1 MVDKQ
6 KKIAFLFGL
15 TMLLLVAACM
25 PLGVPLVL
33 ERSPI
38 IRSDAGSYAVRQGDT
53 LYSIS
58 WRLGVD
64 FRDLASLNKLEAPYN
79 IYEGQVLRTVF
90 VARNASMSTQL
101 ERSVAE
107 NSRPKDAKVTKSQQ
121 TKKNR
126 SSEDKKTTREA
137 SAASVRT
144 ARVARAPKKSEQ
156 GKFDTWSWPVK
167 LPPASR
173 FGSGNKGLDF
183 NIKKKQQI
191 VSAGQGTVVYAGNGI
206 AGFERLIIVKHSESL
221 LSAYSFNGRII
232 TREQRNVTV
241 NDILGEIL
249 PISTK
254 KEVFHFELRR
264 NGQPVNPEQVL
275 PKKVS

>member
-64 FRDLASLNKLEAPYN
+64 FRELASLNQLEAPYN
-79 IYEGQVLRTVF
+79 IYKGQVLRTVF
-90 VARNASMSTQL
+90 AAKNASMSPL
-101 ERSVAE
+101 PERSVAE
-107 NSRPKDAKVTKSQQ
+107 KRPIGATATKSQDSKKKRSGEDNKSMQQ
-121 TKKNR
+121 T
-126 SSEDKKTTREA
+126 
-137 SAASVRT
+137 SAASGRTVR
-144 ARVARAPKKSEQ
+144 VERAPKKSEP

-173 FGSGNKGLDF
+173 FGPGNKGLDF
-183 NIKKKQQI
+183 NIEKKQQI

>member
-6 KKIAFLFGL
+6 KKIAFLFGV

-64 FRDLASLNKLEAPYN
+64 FRELASLNQLEAPYN
-79 IYEGQVLRTVF
+79 IYKGQVLRTVF
-90 VARNASMSTQL
+90 EEKNASMSPL
-101 ERSVAE
+101 PERSVAE
-107 NSRPKDAKVTKSQQ
+107 NSRPKDAKATKPQYS
-121 TKKNR
+121 KKKR
-126 SSEDKKTTREA
+126 SGEDKKSIQRI
-137 SAASVRT
+137 SAASGRT
-144 ARVARAPKKSEQ
+144 ARVEGAPKKSEP

-173 FGSGNKGLDF
+173 FGPGNKGLDF
-183 NIKKKQQI
+183 NIEKKQQI

-254 KEVFHFELRR
+254 REVFHFELRR
-264 NGQPVNPEQVL
+264 NGRPVNPEQVL